1 MIYVPIPIDRI
12 EFGKPLPVNVW
23 DPKGNLL
30 LRKGQ
35 SIRSEQHREALQAH
49 QACATET
56 DYKAWQRSYDRLVY
70 TLLRDGASV
79 AQIAEVSMP
88 DAIADADYA
97 ASHDI
102 HGDWLDVQEV
112 LGVMLSQGAA
122 ATHPLE
128 RIDAVARRAMQ
139 LLDADTDDSLFTLF
153 QALNEVS
160 LGYCATH
167 GLLSAVLCELTARRL
182 QVPDFV
188 RPVLFLSALTMN
200 IGMAREQ
207 DKLARQSAPPSTA
220 QRQVI
225 RDHAQAGAVMLRD
238 FGVANEDWLDL
249 VGMHHEY
256 AETLGLPRN
265 LECRRILRAA
275 DGFVAK
281 IAARA
286 TRLGLSALGAAKAVL
301 VSATGLE
308 ARVGSAL
315 ATAVSFYPPGT
326 YVALANGEMAVSA
339 QRGAAANTPIVV
351 SAMHADGMPLGHYVL
366 RDTSQSEFAI
376 RSPVSPQRI
385 RLKISAQQV
394 RKALGKPSPNVLTPA
409 G

>member
-1 MIYVPIPIDRI
+1 MNYVPIPIERI
-12 EFGKPLPVNVW
+12 AFGKALPVNVW

-35 SIRSEQHREALQAH
+35 AIRSEQHREALQAH
-49 QACATET
+49 QACAIEA
-56 DYKAWQRSYDRLVY
+56 DYKAWQRSYDRLIY
-70 TLLRDGASV
+70 TLLREGASV
-79 AQIAEVSMP
+79 ETIASASMP
-88 DAIADADYA
+88 DSIADADYA

-112 LGVMLSQGAA
+112 LGVVLSQGAA

-139 LLDADTDDSLFTLF
+139 LLDADVDDSLFTLF
-153 QALNEVS
+153 QALNDVS

-167 GLLSAVLCELTARRL
+167 ALLAAVMCELTARRL
-182 QVPDFV
+182 QVPDYV
-188 RPVLFLSALTMN
+188 RPVLFLAALTMN

-207 DKLARQSAPPSTA
+207 DKLARQSTPPTTA
-220 QRQVI
+220 QRQII
-225 RDHAQAGAVMLRD
+225 RDHAQAGGVILRG

-249 VGMHHEY
+249 VGQHHALDES
-256 AETLGLPRN
+256 LGLARN
-265 LECRRILRAA
+265 LECRRILRVA

-286 TRLGLSALGAAKAVL
+286 TRLGLSALGAAKAAL
-301 VSATGLE
+301 VNASAE
-308 ARVGSAL
+308 QARVGSAL

-326 YVALANGEMAVSA
+326 YVALANGEIAVSA

-351 SAMHADGMPLGHYVL
+351 SAMHADGMPLGHYL
-366 RDTSQSEFAI
+366 MRDTSQSAYAI
-376 RSPVSPQRI
+376 RAPVGPQRI
-385 RLKISAQQV
+385 RLRISAVQV
-394 RKALGKPSPNVLTPA
+394 RKALGKTSGHEPA
-409 G
+409 S

>member
-1 MIYVPIPIDRI
+1 MNYVPIPIERI
-12 EFGKPLPVNVW
+12 AFGKALPVNVW

-35 SIRSEQHREALQAH
+35 AIRSEQHREALQAH
-49 QACATET
+49 QACAIEA
-56 DYKAWQRSYDRLVY
+56 DYKAWQRSYDRLIY
-70 TLLRDGASV
+70 TLLREGASV
-79 AQIAEVSMP
+79 ETIASASMP
-88 DAIADADYA
+88 DSIADADYA
-97 ASHDI
+97 AGHDI

-112 LGVMLSQGAA
+112 LGVVLSQGAA

-139 LLDADTDDSLFTLF
+139 LLDADVDDSLFTLF
-153 QALNEVS
+153 QALNDVS

-167 GLLSAVLCELTARRL
+167 ALLAAVMCELTARRL
-182 QVPDFV
+182 QVPDYV
-188 RPVLFLSALTMN
+188 RPVLFLAALTMN

-207 DKLARQSAPPSTA
+207 DKLARQSTPPTTA
-220 QRQVI
+220 QRQII
-225 RDHAQAGAVMLRD
+225 RDHAQAGGVILRG

-249 VGMHHEY
+249 VGQHHALDES
-256 AETLGLPRN
+256 LGLARN
-265 LECRRILRAA
+265 LECRRILRVA

-286 TRLGLSALGAAKAVL
+286 TRLGLSALGAAKAAL
-301 VSATGLE
+301 VNASAAQ

-326 YVALANGEMAVSA
+326 YVALANGEIAVSA

-351 SAMHADGMPLGHYVL
+351 SAMHADGMPLGHYL
-366 RDTSQSEFAI
+366 MRDTSQSAYAI
-376 RSPVSPQRI
+376 RAPVGPQRI
-385 RLKISAQQV
+385 RLRISAVQV
-394 RKALGKPSPNVLTPA
+394 RKALGKTSGHEPA
-409 G
+409 S

>member
-1 MIYVPIPIDRI
+1 MNYVPIPIERI
-12 EFGKPLPVNVW
+12 AFGKALPVNVW

-35 SIRSEQHREALQAH
+35 AIRSEQHREALQAH
-49 QACATET
+49 QACAIEA
-56 DYKAWQRSYDRLVY
+56 DYKAWQRSYDRLIY
-70 TLLRDGASV
+70 TLLREGASV
-79 AQIAEVSMP
+79 ETIASASMP
-88 DAIADADYA
+88 DSIADADYA

-112 LGVMLSQGAA
+112 LGVVLSQGAA

-139 LLDADTDDSLFTLF
+139 LLDADVDDSLFTLF
-153 QALNEVS
+153 QALNDVS

-167 GLLSAVLCELTARRL
+167 ALLAAVMCELTARRL
-182 QVPDFV
+182 QVPDYV
-188 RPVLFLSALTMN
+188 RPVLFLAALTMN

-207 DKLARQSAPPSTA
+207 DKLARQSTPPTTA
-220 QRQVI
+220 QRQII
-225 RDHAQAGAVMLRD
+225 RDHAQAGGVILRG

-249 VGMHHEY
+249 VGQHHALDES
-256 AETLGLPRN
+256 LGLARN
-265 LECRRILRAA
+265 LECRRILRVA

-301 VSATGLE
+301 VNASAAQ

-326 YVALANGEMAVSA
+326 YVALANGEIAVSA

-351 SAMHADGMPLGHYVL
+351 SAMHADGMPLGHYL
-366 RDTSQSEFAI
+366 MRDTSQSAYAI
-376 RSPVSPQRI
+376 RAPVGPQRI
-385 RLKISAQQV
+385 RLRISAVQV
-394 RKALGKPSPNVLTPA
+394 RKALGKTSGHEPA
-409 G
+409 S

>member
-1 MIYVPIPIDRI
+1 MNYVPIPIERI
-12 EFGKPLPVNVW
+12 AFGKALPVNVW

-35 SIRSEQHREALQAH
+35 AIRSEQHREALQAH
-49 QACATET
+49 QACAIEA
-56 DYKAWQRSYDRLVY
+56 DYKAWQRSYDRLIY
-70 TLLRDGASV
+70 TLLREGASV
-79 AQIAEVSMP
+79 ETIASASMP
-88 DAIADADYA
+88 DSIADADYA

-112 LGVMLSQGAA
+112 LGVVLSQGAA

-139 LLDADTDDSLFTLF
+139 LLDADVDDSLFTLF
-153 QALNEVS
+153 QALNDVS

-167 GLLSAVLCELTARRL
+167 ALLAAVMCELTARRL
-182 QVPDFV
+182 QVPDYV
-188 RPVLFLSALTMN
+188 RPVLFLAALTMN

-207 DKLARQSAPPSTA
+207 DKLARQSTPPTTA
-220 QRQVI
+220 QRQII
-225 RDHAQAGAVMLRD
+225 RDHAQAGGVILRG

-249 VGMHHEY
+249 VGQHHALDES
-256 AETLGLPRN
+256 LGLARN
-265 LECRRILRAA
+265 LECRRILRVA

-301 VSATGLE
+301 VNASAAQ

-326 YVALANGEMAVSA
+326 YVALANGEIAVSA

-351 SAMHADGMPLGHYVL
+351 SAMHADGMPLGHYL
-366 RDTSQSEFAI
+366 MRDTSQSAYAI
-376 RSPVSPQRI
+376 RAPVGPQRI
-385 RLKISAQQV
+385 RLRISAAQV
-394 RKALGKPSPNVLTPA
+394 RKALGKTSGQEPA
-409 G
+409 S

>member
-1 MIYVPIPIDRI
+1 MNYVPIPIERI
-12 EFGKPLPVNVW
+12 AFGKALPVNVW

-35 SIRSEQHREALQAH
+35 AIRSEQHREALQAH
-49 QACATET
+49 QACAIEA
-56 DYKAWQRSYDRLVY
+56 DYKAWQRSYDRLIY
-70 TLLRDGASV
+70 TLLREGASV
-79 AQIAEVSMP
+79 ETIASACMP
-88 DAIADADYA
+88 DSIADADYA

-112 LGVMLSQGAA
+112 LGVVLSQGAA

-128 RIDAVARRAMQ
+128 RFDAVARRAMQ
-139 LLDADTDDSLFTLF
+139 LLDADVDDSLFTLF
-153 QALNEVS
+153 QALNDVS

-167 GLLSAVLCELTARRL
+167 ALLAAVMCELTARRL
-182 QVPDFV
+182 QVPDYV
-188 RPVLFLSALTMN
+188 RPVLFLAALTMN

-207 DKLARQSAPPSTA
+207 DKLARQSTPPTTA
-220 QRQVI
+220 QRQII
-225 RDHAQAGAVMLRD
+225 RDHAESGVAILRG

-249 VGMHHEY
+249 VGQHHALDESV
-256 AETLGLPRN
+256 GLERN
-265 LECRRILRAA
+265 LECRRILRVA

-301 VSATGLE
+301 VNASAAQ

-326 YVALANGEMAVSA
+326 YVALANGEIAVSA

-351 SAMHADGMPLGHYVL
+351 SAMHADGMPLGRYL
-366 RDTSQSEFAI
+366 MRDTSQSDYAI
-376 RSPVSPQRI
+376 RAPVGPQRI
-385 RLKISAQQV
+385 RLRISAALV
-394 RKALGKPSPNVLTPA
+394 RKALGKASGQEPA
-409 G
+409 S

>member
-1 MIYVPIPIDRI
+1 MNYVPIPIDRI
-12 EFGKPLPVNVW
+12 AFGKPLPVNVW

-35 SIRSEQHREALQAH
+35 AIRSEQHREALQAH

-56 DYKAWQRSYDRLVY
+56 DFKAWQRSYDRLVY

-79 AQIAEVSMP
+79 AQIAQACMP
-88 DAIADADYA
+88 DTILDADYG

-112 LGVMLSQGAA
+112 LGVVLSQGAA

-153 QALNEVS
+153 QALSDAS

-167 GLLSAVLCELTARRL
+167 ALLSAVFCELTARRL

-188 RPVLFLSALTMN
+188 RPVLFLAALTMN
-200 IGMAREQ
+200 IGMAKEQ
-207 DKLARQSAPPSTA
+207 DKLARQNTPPSSA

-225 RDHAQAGAVMLRD
+225 RDHAQVGVAKLREL
-238 FGVANEDWLDL
+238 GVANEDWLDL
-249 VGMHHEY
+249 VGWHHE
-256 AETLGLPRN
+256 ANETLGLPRN
-265 LECRRILRAA
+265 VEYRRILRAA

-301 VSATGLE
+301 VSATGAE

-326 YVALANGEMAVSA
+326 YVALANGEIAVSA
-339 QRGAAANTPIVV
+339 QRGAAANTPVVV

-366 RDTSQSEFAI
+366 RDTSRAEFAI
-376 RSPVSPQRI
+376 RAPVSPQRI

-394 RKALGKPSPNVLTPA
+394 RKALGKPSPHDAT
-409 G
+409 

>member
-1 MIYVPIPIDRI
+1 MNYVPIPIDRI
-12 EFGKPLPVNVW
+12 EFGKPLPINVW
-23 DPKGNLL
+23 DQKGNLL

-49 QACATET
+49 QACATEI
-56 DYKAWQRSYDRLVY
+56 DFKAWQRSYDRLVY
-70 TLLRDGASV
+70 TLLRQGASV
-79 AQIAEVSMP
+79 AQIAKASMP
-88 DAIADADYA
+88 DTIADADYA

-112 LGVMLSQGAA
+112 LTVVLSQGAS

-139 LLDADTDDSLFTLF
+139 LLEADIDDSLFTLF
-153 QALNEVS
+153 QALSDVS
-160 LGYCATH
+160 LGYSATH
-167 GLLSAVLCELTARRL
+167 ALLAAVLCELTARRL
-182 QVPDFV
+182 AVPDFV
-188 RPVLFLSALTMN
+188 RPVLFLAALTMN
-200 IGMAREQ
+200 IGMAKEQ
-207 DKLARQSAPPSTA
+207 DKLARQSAPPSRA

-225 RDHAQAGAVMLRD
+225 RDHAQAGAAMLRN
-238 FGVANEDWLDL
+238 FGVANEDWIEL
-249 VGMHHEY
+249 VGMHHETD
-256 AETLGLPRN
+256 ETLGLARN
-265 LECRRILRAA
+265 LECRRILRCA

-301 VSATGLE
+301 VSATGPQ

-326 YVALANGEMAVSA
+326 YVALANGEIAVSA
-339 QRGAAANTPIVV
+339 QRGVAANTPMVV
-351 SAMHADGMPLGHYVL
+351 SAMHADGMPLGHYLL
-366 RDTSQSEFAI
+366 RDTSLSEFAI

-385 RLKISAQQV
+385 RLKISAPQV
-394 RKALGKPSPNVLTPA
+394 RKALGKPPPRASLP
-409 G
+409 

>member
-1 MIYVPIPIDRI
+1 MNYVPIPIERI
-12 EFGKPLPVNVW
+12 AFGKALPVNVW

-35 SIRSEQHREALQAH
+35 AIRSEQHREALQAH
-49 QACATET
+49 QACAIEA
-56 DYKAWQRSYDRLVY
+56 DYKAWQRSYDRLIY
-70 TLLRDGASV
+70 TLLREGASV
-79 AQIAEVSMP
+79 ETIASACMP
-88 DAIADADYA
+88 DSIADADYA

-112 LGVMLSQGAA
+112 LGVVLSQGAA

-139 LLDADTDDSLFTLF
+139 LLDADVDDSLFTLF
-153 QALNEVS
+153 QALNDVS

-167 GLLSAVLCELTARRL
+167 ALLAAVMCELTARRL
-182 QVPDFV
+182 QVPDYV
-188 RPVLFLSALTMN
+188 RPVLFLAALTMN

-207 DKLARQSAPPSTA
+207 DKLARQSTPPTTA
-220 QRQVI
+220 QRQII
-225 RDHAQAGAVMLRD
+225 RDHAQAGVAILRG

-249 VGMHHEY
+249 VGQHHALDES
-256 AETLGLPRN
+256 LGLARN
-265 LECRRILRAA
+265 LECRRILRVA

-301 VSATGLE
+301 VNASAAQ

-326 YVALANGEMAVSA
+326 YVALANGEIAVSA

-351 SAMHADGMPLGHYVL
+351 SAMHADGMPLGHYL
-366 RDTSQSEFAI
+366 MRDTSQSAYAI
-376 RSPVSPQRI
+376 RAPVGPQRI
-385 RLKISAQQV
+385 RLRISAVQV
-394 RKALGKPSPNVLTPA
+394 RKALGKTSGHEPA
-409 G
+409 S

>member
-1 MIYVPIPIDRI
+1 MNYVPIPIERI
-12 EFGKPLPVNVW
+12 AFGKALPVNVW

-35 SIRSEQHREALQAH
+35 AIRSEQHREALQAH
-49 QACATET
+49 QACAIEA
-56 DYKAWQRSYDRLVY
+56 DYKAWQRSYDRLIY
-70 TLLRDGASV
+70 TLLREGASV
-79 AQIAEVSMP
+79 ETIASASMP
-88 DAIADADYA
+88 DSIADADYA

-112 LGVMLSQGAA
+112 LGVVLSQGAA

-139 LLDADTDDSLFTLF
+139 LLDADVDDSLFTLF
-153 QALNEVS
+153 QALNDVS

-167 GLLSAVLCELTARRL
+167 ALLAAVMCELTARRL
-182 QVPDFV
+182 QVPDYV
-188 RPVLFLSALTMN
+188 RPVLFLAALTMN

-207 DKLARQSAPPSTA
+207 DKLARQSTPPTTA
-220 QRQVI
+220 QRQII
-225 RDHAQAGAVMLRD
+225 RDHAQAGVAILRG

-249 VGMHHEY
+249 VGQHHALDES
-256 AETLGLPRN
+256 LGLARN
-265 LECRRILRAA
+265 LECRRILRVA

-301 VSATGLE
+301 VNASAAQ

-326 YVALANGEMAVSA
+326 YVALANGEIAVSA

-351 SAMHADGMPLGHYVL
+351 SAMHADGMPLGHYL
-366 RDTSQSEFAI
+366 MRDTSQSAYAI
-376 RSPVSPQRI
+376 RAPVGPQRI
-385 RLKISAQQV
+385 RLRISAVQV
-394 RKALGKPSPNVLTPA
+394 RKALGKTSGHEPA
-409 G
+409 S